1 MVLQVTIKDF
11 MDIRSDSVF
20 VVFSM
25 FILNFVISA
34 DLLCT
39 AFHAL
44 CVWDKADSQNVDQ
57 NVNKHPTVQ
66 GKDTDNG
73 GSNTANEVRI

>member
-1 MVLQVTIKDF
+1 MLQVTIKDF
-11 MDIRSDSVF
+11 MDIRSDSVL

-25 FILNFVISA
+25 FILNFNISA
-34 DLLCT
+34 DLLCI
-39 AFHAL
+39 AFHAPY
-44 CVWDKADSQNVDQ
+44 VWNKADSQNVDQ
-57 NVNKHPTVQ
+57 NVNEHPTVQ